1 MLKYY
6 LNQVFQK
13 KQGGDGDVKKDY
25 LNKKYYLNGIGV
37 LFTCILIF
45 LLVGIPLPSFA
56 LENTTNQTNGSWEEE
71 LTDQQK
77 SFGISSFI
85 ENAEEYSGEF
95 FEGIDLQ
102 DLLNS
107 AIKGE
112 IDNDSLMQKA
122 FGLLGNEVQIGIKSL
137 ISILV
142 IIVIHS
148 ILKSVSENLEN
159 DTIAKLI
166 FYVQYIAI
174 VTVIMSNFS
183 DIITMVKD
191 TAGNLVGFMNCLVPL
206 LVSLMLYTGSIT
218 TSGVLEPIILFMINL
233 IGNLMENILI
243 PLTLLIAAFTIV
255 SKISDQIHID
265 KISKFLKSRSCLVFG
280 YSLNHF
286 RRSDFIR
293 RNTI

>member
-1 MLKYY
+1 M
-6 LNQVFQK
+6 
-13 KQGGDGDVKKDY
+13 KKDY

>member
-1 MLKYY
+1 M
-6 LNQVFQK
+6 
-13 KQGGDGDVKKDY
+13 
-25 LNKKYYLNGIGV
+25 KKYFLRKRKCFVTSSWMLIA
-37 LFTCILIF
+37 FTLMLIIIM
-45 LLVGIPLPSFA
+45 IPLPCLAKESG
-56 LENTTNQTNGSWEEE
+56 TNQTDMSWEEE

-85 ENAEEYSGEF
+85 ENAEEYTGEF
-95 FEGIDLQ
+95 FEGMNLQ

-112 IDNDSLMQKA
+112 VDNHSLMQKA
-122 FGLLGNEVQIGIKSL
+122 FGLLGNEVQVGIKSL

-142 IIVIHS
+142 IVMIHS

-218 TSGVLEPIILFMINL
+218 TS
-233 IGNLMENILI
+233 
-243 PLTLLIAAFTIV
+243 
-255 SKISDQIHID
+255 
-265 KISKFLKSRSCLVFG
+265 RSVRA
-280 YSLNHF
+280 NH
-286 RRSDFIR
+286 SIYD
-293 RNTI
+293 

>member
-1 MLKYY
+1 M
-6 LNQVFQK
+6 
-13 KQGGDGDVKKDY
+13 KKDY
-25 LNKKYYLNGIGV
+25 LNKKYYLKGIGV

-243 PLTLLIAAFTIV
+243 PLTLLIAAFSIV

-265 KISKFLKSRSCLVFG
+265 KISKFLKSRSSLVFG

-286 RRSDFIR
+286 CRSNFIR

>member
-1 MLKYY
+1 M
-6 LNQVFQK
+6 
-13 KQGGDGDVKKDY
+13 KKDY

-286 RRSDFIR
+286 RGSDFIR